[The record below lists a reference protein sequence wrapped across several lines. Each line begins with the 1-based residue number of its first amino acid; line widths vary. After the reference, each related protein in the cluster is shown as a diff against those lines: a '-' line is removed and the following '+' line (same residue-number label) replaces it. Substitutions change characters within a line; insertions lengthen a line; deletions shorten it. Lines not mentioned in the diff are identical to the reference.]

1 MLGKKKVMAL
11 ALAIASMLAV
21 TGCGG
26 KQAAGP
32 AETLVKSMQVIKRD
46 TPIVYEYSGFVEA
59 QNEVQM
65 KARVTGMI
73 TEKYVNGGDKVEKG
87 QLMFVIDP
95 RTYQAT
101 SWNYQAQVAS
111 AQADLSRVRRDA
123 DRYQKLYEQ
132 GAISKQTL
140 DNTMAELEQSEAKV
154 EAQKALL
161 SSAQVDLGETNVV
174 APFSGKVSAND
185 LAVGTF
191 VTSGTT
197 VLATI
202 SNSDPVRVKFSLA
215 EAEYLKLVATKAAD
229 GTAPLENLTI
239 VLADGSTYPLKGKLT
254 QVDRS
259 ISEGTGTLTL
269 KAEFD
274 NPDKVLLPGM
284 FAHLQANV
292 GTKKDALLVPQRAV
306 TEIMY
311 KTFVYVVNSENKV
324 EMKEVK
330 LGARVGR
337 LWVVESGLDGTEN
350 IIVEGTQKVKK
361 GSAVKAEAMTEQ
373 DLDTSTT
380 K

>member
-11 ALAIASMLAV
+11 ALVIASMLAV

-161 SSAQVDLGETNVV
+161 SSAQVD
-174 APFSGKVSAND
+174 
-185 LAVGTF
+185 
-191 VTSGTT
+191 
-197 VLATI
+197 
-202 SNSDPVRVKFSLA
+202 
-215 EAEYLKLVATKAAD
+215 
-229 GTAPLENLTI
+229 
-239 VLADGSTYPLKGKLT
+239 
-254 QVDRS
+254 
-259 ISEGTGTLTL
+259 
-269 KAEFD
+269 
-274 NPDKVLLPGM
+274 
-284 FAHLQANV
+284 
-292 GTKKDALLVPQRAV
+292 
-306 TEIMY
+306 
-311 KTFVYVVNSENKV
+311 
-324 EMKEVK
+324 
-330 LGARVGR
+330 
-337 LWVVESGLDGTEN
+337 
-350 IIVEGTQKVKK
+350 
-361 GSAVKAEAMTEQ
+361 
-373 DLDTSTT
+373 
-380 K
+380 

>member
-11 ALAIASMLAV
+11 ALVVASMLAV

-123 DRYQKLYEQ
+123 ERYQKLYEQ
-132 GAISKQTL
+132 GAVSKQTL

-161 SSAQVDLGETNVV
+161 AAAQVDLGETNVV

-215 EAEYLKLVATKAAD
+215 EAEYLKLVAAKGTD

-284 FAHLQANV
+284 FAHLQANI

-373 DLDTSTT
+373 DLDTSAT

>member
-215 EAEYLKLVATKAAD
+215 EAEYLKLMATKAED

-274 NPDKVLLPGM
+274 NPDKLLLPGM

-361 GSAVKAEAMTEQ
+361 GSVVKAEAMTEQ

>member
-11 ALAIASMLAV
+11 ALVIASMLAV

-191 VTSGTT
+191 VTAGTT

-274 NPDKVLLPGM
+274 NPDKLLLPGM

-361 GSAVKAEAMTEQ
+361 GSVVKAEAMTEQ

>member
-11 ALAIASMLAV
+11 ALVVASMLAV

-32 AETLVKSMQVIKRD
+32 SETLVKTMQVIKRD
-46 TPIVYEYSGFVEA
+46 TPIIYEYSGFVEA

-123 DRYQKLYEQ
+123 ERYQKLYEQ
-132 GAISKQTL
+132 GAVSKQTL

-161 SSAQVDLGETNVV
+161 AAAQVDLGETNVV

-215 EAEYLKLVATKAAD
+215 EAEYLKLVAAKGTD

-284 FAHLQANV
+284 FAHLQANI

>member
-32 AETLVKSMQVIKRD
+32 AETLVKSMQVVKRD

-215 EAEYLKLVATKAAD
+215 EAEYLKLMATKAED

-361 GSAVKAEAMTEQ
+361 GSVVKAEAMTEQ

>member
-1 MLGKKKVMAL
+1 
-11 ALAIASMLAV
+11 
-21 TGCGG
+21 
-26 KQAAGP
+26 
-32 AETLVKSMQVIKRD
+32 
-46 TPIVYEYSGFVEA
+46 
-59 QNEVQM
+59 
-65 KARVTGMI
+65 
-73 TEKYVNGGDKVEKG
+73 
-87 QLMFVIDP
+87 MFVIDP

-274 NPDKVLLPGM
+274 NPDKLLLPGM

-361 GSAVKAEAMTEQ
+361 GSVVKAEAMTEQ

>member
-32 AETLVKSMQVIKRD
+32 AETLVKSMQVVKRD

-161 SSAQVDLGETNVV
+161 SSAQVDSGETNVV
-174 APFSGKVSAND
+174 APFSGKVSAHD

-191 VTSGTT
+191 VTSGTP

-215 EAEYLKLVATKAAD
+215 EAEYLKLMATKAED

-274 NPDKVLLPGM
+274 NPDKLLLPGM

>member
-11 ALAIASMLAV
+11 ALVIASMLAV

-123 DRYQKLYEQ
+123 DRYQQLYDQ

-191 VTSGTT
+191 VTAGTT

>member
-11 ALAIASMLAV
+11 ALVIASMLAV

-254 QVDRS
+254 QVDRN

-361 GSAVKAEAMTEQ
+361 GSVVKAEAMTEQ

>member
-11 ALAIASMLAV
+11 ALVIASMLAV

-191 VTSGTT
+191 VTAGTT

>member
-32 AETLVKSMQVIKRD
+32 AETLVKSMQVVKRD

-215 EAEYLKLVATKAAD
+215 EAEYLKLMATKAAD

-274 NPDKVLLPGM
+274 NPDKLLLPGM

>member
-11 ALAIASMLAV
+11 ALAIASMLAL

-191 VTSGTT
+191 VTAGTT

>member
-274 NPDKVLLPGM
+274 NPDKLLLPGM

>member
-1 MLGKKKVMAL
+1 MFGKKKVMAL
-11 ALAIASMLAV
+11 ALAVASVLAL
-21 TGCGG
+21 TGCSG
-26 KQAAGP
+26 KQAAAP
-32 AETLVKSMQVIKRD
+32 AETLVKTMQVIKRD
-46 TPIVYEYSGFVEA
+46 TPVIYEYSGFVEA

-95 RTYQAT
+95 RSYQAS

-123 DRYQKLYEQ
+123 ERYQKLYEQ
-132 GAISKQTL
+132 GAVSKQTL

-161 SSAQVDLGETNVV
+161 ASAQVDLGETNVV

-191 VTSGTT
+191 VTAGTT

-215 EAEYLKLVATKAAD
+215 EAEYLKLMGTKTAD

-274 NPDKVLLPGM
+274 NPDKILLPGM
-284 FAHLQANV
+284 FAHLQANI

-337 LWVVESGLDGTEN
+337 LWVVESGLDGTETV
-350 IIVEGTQKVKK
+350 IVEGTQKVKK
-361 GSAVKAEAMTEQ
+361 GSAVKAETMTEQ
-373 DLDTSTT
+373 DLDTSAT

>member
-1 MLGKKKVMAL
+1 MFGKKKVMAL
-11 ALAIASMLAV
+11 ALAVASVLAL
-21 TGCGG
+21 TGCSG
-26 KQAAGP
+26 KQAAAP
-32 AETLVKSMQVIKRD
+32 AETLVKTMQVIKRD
-46 TPIVYEYSGFVEA
+46 TPVIYEYSGFVEA

-95 RTYQAT
+95 RSYQAS

-123 DRYQKLYEQ
+123 ERYQKLYEQ
-132 GAISKQTL
+132 GAVSKQTL

-161 SSAQVDLGETNVV
+161 AAAQVDLGETNVV

-191 VTSGTT
+191 VTAGTT

-215 EAEYLKLVATKAAD
+215 EAEYLKLMGTKTAD

-274 NPDKVLLPGM
+274 NPDKILLPGM
-284 FAHLQANV
+284 FAHLQANI

-330 LGARVGR
+330 LGARVSR
-337 LWVVESGLDGTEN
+337 LWVVESGLDGTETV
-350 IIVEGTQKVKK
+350 IVEGTQKVKK
-361 GSAVKAEAMTEQ
+361 GSAVKAETMTEQ
-373 DLDTSTT
+373 DLDTSAT

>member
-1 MLGKKKVMAL
+1 MVGKKKVMAL
-11 ALAIASMLAV
+11 ALVVASMLAV

-32 AETLVKSMQVIKRD
+32 SETLVKTMQVIKRD
-46 TPIVYEYSGFVEA
+46 TPIIYEYSGFVEA

-123 DRYQKLYEQ
+123 ERYQKLYEQ

-191 VTSGTT
+191 VTAGTT

-215 EAEYLKLVATKAAD
+215 EAEYLKLVAAKATD

-311 KTFVYVVNSENKV
+311 KTFVYIVNSENKV

>member
-11 ALAIASMLAV
+11 ALVITSMLAV

-26 KQAAGP
+26 KQAAAP
-32 AETLVKSMQVIKRD
+32 ADTLVKTMQVIKRD

-123 DRYQKLYEQ
+123 DRYQQLYEQ

-154 EAQKALL
+154 QAQKALL

-191 VTSGTT
+191 VTAGTT

-284 FAHLQANV
+284 FAHLQANI

-373 DLDTSTT
+373 DLDTSTA

>member
-101 SWNYQAQVAS
+101 SWNYHAQVAS

-215 EAEYLKLVATKAAD
+215 EAEYLKLMATKAED

-274 NPDKVLLPGM
+274 NPDKLLLPGM

>member
-32 AETLVKSMQVIKRD
+32 AETLVKSMQVVKRD

-274 NPDKVLLPGM
+274 NPDKLLLPGM

>member
-11 ALAIASMLAV
+11 ALVIASMLAV

-32 AETLVKSMQVIKRD
+32 AETLVKSMQVVKRD

-87 QLMFVIDP
+87 QLMFVIDS

-215 EAEYLKLVATKAAD
+215 EAEYLKLMATKAED

-274 NPDKVLLPGM
+274 NPDKLLLPGM

-311 KTFVYVVNSENKV
+311 KTFVYVVNGENKV

>member
-337 LWVVESGLDGTEN
+337 LWVVESGLDGNEN

>member
-1 MLGKKKVMAL
+1 MFGKKKVMAL
-11 ALAIASMLAV
+11 ALAVASVLAL
-21 TGCGG
+21 TGCSG
-26 KQAAGP
+26 KQAAAP
-32 AETLVKSMQVIKRD
+32 AETLVKTMQVIKRD
-46 TPIVYEYSGFVEA
+46 TPVIYEYSGFVEA

-95 RTYQAT
+95 RSYQAS

-123 DRYQKLYEQ
+123 ERYQKLYEQ
-132 GAISKQTL
+132 GAVSKQTL

-161 SSAQVDLGETNVV
+161 AAAQVDLGETNVV

-191 VTSGTT
+191 VTAGTT

-215 EAEYLKLVATKAAD
+215 EAEYLKLMGTKTAD

-274 NPDKVLLPGM
+274 NPDKILLPGM
-284 FAHLQANV
+284 FAHLQANI

-337 LWVVESGLDGTEN
+337 LWVVESGLDGTETV
-350 IIVEGTQKVKK
+350 IVEGTQKVKK
-361 GSAVKAEAMTEQ
+361 GSAVKAETMTEQ
-373 DLDTSTT
+373 DLDTSAT

>member
-32 AETLVKSMQVIKRD
+32 AETLVKSMQVVKRD

-191 VTSGTT
+191 VTAGTT

-215 EAEYLKLVATKAAD
+215 EAEYLKLMGTKTAD

-274 NPDKVLLPGM
+274 NPDKILLPGM
-284 FAHLQANV
+284 FAHLQANI

-337 LWVVESGLDGTEN
+337 LWVVESGLDGTETV
-350 IIVEGTQKVKK
+350 IVEGTQKVKK
-361 GSAVKAEAMTEQ
+361 GSAVKAETMTEQ
-373 DLDTSTT
+373 DLDTSAT

>member
-11 ALAIASMLAV
+11 ALVIASMLAV

>member
-11 ALAIASMLAV
+11 ALVIASMLAV

-191 VTSGTT
+191 VTAGTT

-274 NPDKVLLPGM
+274 NPDKLLLPGM

>member
-32 AETLVKSMQVIKRD
+32 AETLVKSMQVVKRD

-215 EAEYLKLVATKAAD
+215 EAEYLKLMATKAED

-274 NPDKVLLPGM
+274 NPDKLLLPGM

-311 KTFVYVVNSENKV
+311 KTFVYVVNSESKV

-350 IIVEGTQKVKK
+350 IIVEGIQKVKK

>member
-32 AETLVKSMQVIKRD
+32 AETLVKSMQVVKRD

-215 EAEYLKLVATKAAD
+215 EAEYLKLMATKAED

-274 NPDKVLLPGM
+274 NPDKLLLPGM

>member
-123 DRYQKLYEQ
+123 ERYQKLYEQ

-191 VTSGTT
+191 VTAGTT

-215 EAEYLKLVATKAAD
+215 EAEYLKLMATKAED

-274 NPDKVLLPGM
+274 NPDKLLLPGM

>member
-191 VTSGTT
+191 VTAGTT

>member
-11 ALAIASMLAV
+11 ALVIASMLAV

-191 VTSGTT
+191 VTAGTT

-215 EAEYLKLVATKAAD
+215 EAEYLKLMATKAED

-274 NPDKVLLPGM
+274 NPDKLLLPGM

>member
-11 ALAIASMLAV
+11 ALVIASMLAV

-32 AETLVKSMQVIKRD
+32 AETLVKSMQVVKRD

-215 EAEYLKLVATKAAD
+215 EAEYLKLMATKAED

-274 NPDKVLLPGM
+274 NPDKLLLPGM

>member
-11 ALAIASMLAV
+11 ALVIASMLAV

-215 EAEYLKLVATKAAD
+215 EAEYLKLMAAKAED
-229 GTAPLENLTI
+229 GSAPLENLTI

-274 NPDKVLLPGM
+274 NPDKLLLPGM

>member
-1 MLGKKKVMAL
+1 MLGKKKVMTL
-11 ALAIASMLAV
+11 ALAVASMFAV
-21 TGCGG
+21 TGCSG
-26 KQAAGP
+26 KNAATP
-32 AETLVKSMQVIKRD
+32 AATLVKTMQVIKRD
-46 TPIVYEYSGFVEA
+46 TPVIYEYSGFVEA
-59 QNEVQM
+59 QNEVQL

-73 TEKYVNGGDKVEKG
+73 TEKHINGGDKVEKG
-87 QLMFVIDP
+87 QLLFVIDP
-95 RTYQAT
+95 RTYQAST
-101 SWNYQAQVAS
+101 WNYQAQLAS

-140 DNTMAELEQSEAKV
+140 DNTTAELEQSQAQV

-161 SSAQVDLGETNVV
+161 SSAQVDLGETNIV
-174 APFSGKVSAND
+174 APFSGKVSADD

-191 VTSGTT
+191 VTAGTT

-215 EAEYLKLVATKAAD
+215 EAEYLKLIAAKTAD
-229 GTAPLENLTI
+229 GSAPLENLSI
-239 VLADGSTYPLKGKLT
+239 ILADGSTYPLKGKLT

-259 ISEGTGTLTL
+259 ISESTGTLTL

-284 FAHLQANV
+284 FAHIQANI
-292 GTKKDALLVPQRAV
+292 GTKKNAMLIPQRAV

-324 EMKEVK
+324 EMKEIK

-337 LWVVESGLDGTEN
+337 LWLVESGLDGTEN

-361 GSAVKAEAMTEQ
+361 GSAVKPEPMTEQ

>member
-1 MLGKKKVMAL
+1 MLGKKKVMGL
-11 ALAIASMLAV
+11 ALVIASMLAV

-46 TPIVYEYSGFVEA
+46 TPIIYEYSGFVEA

-123 DRYQKLYEQ
+123 ERYQKLYEQ

-191 VTSGTT
+191 VTAGTT

-215 EAEYLKLVATKAAD
+215 EAEYLKLVAAKATD

-311 KTFVYVVNSENKV
+311 KTFVYIVNSENKV

>member
-11 ALAIASMLAV
+11 ALVIASMLAV

-191 VTSGTT
+191 VTAGTT

-284 FAHLQANV
+284 FAHLQANI
-292 GTKKDALLVPQRAV
+292 GTKKGALLVPQRAV

-337 LWVVESGLDGTEN
+337 LWVVESGLDGNEN

>member
-11 ALAIASMLAV
+11 ALVIASMLAV
-21 TGCGG
+21 AGCGG

-87 QLMFVIDP
+87 QLMFVIDS
-95 RTYQAT
+95 RTYQAA

-123 DRYQKLYEQ
+123 DRYQQLYDQ

-154 EAQKALL
+154 QAQKALL

-191 VTSGTT
+191 VTAGTT

-215 EAEYLKLVATKAAD
+215 EAEYLKLLSTKAED

-311 KTFVYVVNSENKV
+311 KSFVYVVNSENKV

-350 IIVEGTQKVKK
+350 IIVEGIQKVKK

-373 DLDTSTT
+373 DLDTSAT

>member
-215 EAEYLKLVATKAAD
+215 EAEYLKLMATKAED

-274 NPDKVLLPGM
+274 NPDKLLLPGM

-337 LWVVESGLDGTEN
+337 LWVVESGLDGNEN

>member
-11 ALAIASMLAV
+11 ALVIASMLAV
-21 TGCGG
+21 AGCGG

-32 AETLVKSMQVIKRD
+32 AETLVKSMQVVKRD

-215 EAEYLKLVATKAAD
+215 EAEYLKLMATKAED

-274 NPDKVLLPGM
+274 NPDKLLLPGM

>member
-32 AETLVKSMQVIKRD
+32 AETLVKSMQVVKRD

-274 NPDKVLLPGM
+274 NPDKLLLPGM

-350 IIVEGTQKVKK
+350 IIVEGIQKVKK